1 MISVVGLTKRY
12 GDHLALDDVDIE
24 VPAGAVYGLV
34 GPNGAG
40 KTTMLAIL
48 SRLRR
53 PTEGDVVIDAPR
65 SRVALL
71 PDAPRFERWLTGREV
86 VELSRSFASGIEE
99 EATERVLVQA
109 GLAEAADRRV
119 GGYSRGMLQR
129 LGLAATVVGSPNV
142 LLLDE
147 PASALDP
154 AGRRQV
160 LDLVSEMRGSA
171 TVVFSSHILE
181 DVESVCDRVGILAR
195 GKLVFDGP
203 TDELLASAASRG
215 IRITV
220 RGDAPRAAAVFE
232 DVEWVATV
240 NVESSTQ
247 FTLAVT
253 SLDAAQQGL
262 APRLAMAEVRLVSV
276 EPTGPSLEALFLELT
291 S

>member
-1 MISVVGLTKRY
+1 MISVAGLTKRY